1 MKNKSSK
8 INTLLVIDDSR
19 GIKYKIKYLLML
31 LRNSGQNIYVLCRDK
46 KPFLNL
52 ENEKIKFI
60 SATSELPITLK
71 KTNNIE
77 KILSKVDI
85 KHFINYIN
93 LNNGKYSLAEVEGS
107 QPFFELISKPTIPT
121 LEYTYCLI
129 KKLVMKLRINNF
141 IILNG
146 FSVMGFASSLL
157 SSEYS
162 IQSIYW
168 ENGLLPNS
176 LIIDEVGVN
185 YFSKLSKDF
194 LKKRSRNKNKL
205 IKENLENKLKDV
217 ISSKKHILVC
227 LQLDLDTNIIF
238 NSQFVNTYH
247 FLEVV
252 IKTILPSCKGEMNLR
267 IHPKTR
273 NSKPIIDWI
282 RSNKNK
288 NLKINNLKNSIED
301 SIKSS
306 DLIITIN
313 STVAIESILENKDV
327 LIFGETAYS
336 NIFEDFYLNKNDF
349 KVKYNFYQS
358 NKDLSLRKI
367 IIDNIVNKSLFIDKN
382 EIENNINKIKKVMN
396 NDNHNFLMKKHQY
409 PIKLPYKLINIRS
422 NPGLMRFIYLRIEKK
437 IKIIFKAFKIFF
449 KK

>member
-71 KTNNIE
+71 KTNNLE

-162 IQSIYW
+162 IQ
-168 ENGLLPNS
+168 
-176 LIIDEVGVN
+176 
-185 YFSKLSKDF
+185 
-194 LKKRSRNKNKL
+194 RAA
-205 IKENLENKLKDV
+205 
-217 ISSKKHILVC
+217 H
-227 LQLDLDTNIIF
+227 
-238 NSQFVNTYH
+238 
-247 FLEVV
+247 
-252 IKTILPSCKGEMNLR
+252 
-267 IHPKTR
+267 
-273 NSKPIIDWI
+273 
-282 RSNKNK
+282 
-288 NLKINNLKNSIED
+288 
-301 SIKSS
+301 
-306 DLIITIN
+306 
-313 STVAIESILENKDV
+313 VA
-327 LIFGETAYS
+327 A
-336 NIFEDFYLNKNDF
+336 
-349 KVKYNFYQS
+349 
-358 NKDLSLRKI
+358 
-367 IIDNIVNKSLFIDKN
+367 
-382 EIENNINKIKKVMN
+382 
-396 NDNHNFLMKKHQY
+396 
-409 PIKLPYKLINIRS
+409 
-422 NPGLMRFIYLRIEKK
+422 
-437 IKIIFKAFKIFF
+437 
-449 KK
+449 